1 MLTYRTAGES
11 HGKAAVALIE
21 GCPAGVRVDIR
32 GINAELARRQGGYGR
47 GGRMKIETDTV
58 EILGGV
64 RRGVT
69 LGSPIVLVVGNRD
82 ARIDDLKR
90 TPRVFHPRPGHGDLA
105 GALKYLD
112 PDMRNILERASARE
126 TAARVAAGAL
136 VRPLLD
142 EVGITVFG
150 HVVSVGGFRAC
161 NKWPAASAWLRTRN
175 KSPLYSLDPQADKT
189 MVAAIDAAREA
200 GDTLGGVVEVA
211 AFDVPPGLGSH
222 VAADRR
228 LDARLAAALM
238 SIQAVKGVEIGL
250 GFDAAELP
258 GSQVH
263 DDIGFDPRLRGTASL
278 GYTRGTNNAGG
289 IEAGISNG
297 QPIVVRAAMKPI
309 ATLGR
314 PLPSIDIRSKKP
326 HRAAHERSDVCAV
339 PAASV
344 VAENAVSFELA
355 AALLEKTGGDTLKE
369 VTAHLDAYLRMARDV

>member
-11 HGKAAVALIE
+11 HGKAAVTLIE
-21 GCPAGVRVDIR
+21 GFPAGVRVDVK

-58 EILGGV
+58 EFLSGV
-64 RRGVT
+64 RRGLT
-69 LGSPIVLVVGNRD
+69 LGGPVVLVVANRD

-112 PDMRNILERASARE
+112 ADMRNILERASARE
-126 TAARVAAGAL
+126 TAARVAAGAF
-136 VRPLLD
+136 VRSLLK
-142 EVGITVFG
+142 EVSISVFG
-150 HVVSVGGFRAC
+150 HVVSVGGIRATAR
-161 NKWPAASAWLRTRN
+161 PATSAWLRVRS
-175 KSPLYSLDPQADKT
+175 KSPLYSLDARADKE
-189 MVAAIDAAREA
+189 MIAAIDAARGA

-238 SIQAVKGVEIGL
+238 GIQAIKGVEVGL
-250 GFDAAELP
+250 GFEAADLP

-263 DDIGFDPRLRGTASL
+263 DDIGFDAKLKHSAAL

-314 PLPSIDIRSKKP
+314 PLPSVDIRTKKA

-344 VAENAVSFELA
+344 VAENVVAFELA

-369 VTAHLDAYLRMARDV
+369 VAANLQSYLKMARDI